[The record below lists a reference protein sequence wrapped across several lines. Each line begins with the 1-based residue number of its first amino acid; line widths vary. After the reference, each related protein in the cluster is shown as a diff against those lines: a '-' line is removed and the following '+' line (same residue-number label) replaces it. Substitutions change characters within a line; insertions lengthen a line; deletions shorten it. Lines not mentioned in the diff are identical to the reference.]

1 MTGFGT
7 DTWCLNSLS
16 TGRLAKGSALVA
28 QAAFR
33 RLTTPR
39 GTLRGGDEE
48 DAYGFDV
55 AGLVGDVGYDTAV
68 AQIPG
73 RVRAELLKDD
83 RLTDVQVTATIIND
97 RGKQTITIV
106 VVGVL
111 ADETE
116 DFTLTLSVDEV
127 TVDLIGGVSA

>member
-1 MTGFGT
+1 MIGFGT
-7 DTWCLNSLS
+7 DTWCLGSLS
-16 TGRLAKGSALVA
+16 TGRLATGSALVA

-48 DAYGFDV
+48 AAYGLDV
-55 AGLVGDVGYDTAV
+55 AGFVGDVGYDAAV

-73 RVRAELLKDD
+73 RVRAELLKDP
-83 RLTDVQVTATIIND
+83 RLAEVLVEATIVND
-97 RGKQTITIV
+97 RGKQTITIS
-106 VVGVL
+106 VVGVT

-116 DFTLTLSVDEV
+116 DFALTLSVNDV
-127 TVDLIGGVSA
+127 TVNLIGGVA